1 MEMYDIFR
9 SHRKCLE
16 KCMMHKSSERY
27 LILALDGCLEFY
39 ARKYFRVIKSYFGNG
54 SA

>member
-1 MEMYDIFR
+1 MIFLDRTESISWKMYDAQE
-9 SHRKCLE
+9 C
-16 KCMMHKSSERY
+16 